1 MIKEVNINEVLT
13 NPNNPRTIKDD
24 KFKKLVKSIK
34 EFPQMLEKRAI
45 VVDDSMMVLGGNMR
59 LKACKD
65 AGIKKVWVDVAEG
78 WTEDQKKEFIVKDN
92 VGFGDWDWD
101 ALANEWVDEPL
112 GDWGLDV
119 WKSDDDDLN
128 DFFEENKEEQNKE
141 LELQSIVLNYTQD
154 DYDLIIELFKN
165 YSGSKEE
172 IVFSFLT
179 KK

>member
-1 MIKEVNINEVLT
+1 MIKQVNINEVLT

-45 VVDDSMMVLGGNMR
+45 VVDEAMMVLGGNMR

-65 AGIKKVWVDVAEG
+65 AGVKMVWVDVAEG
-78 WTEDQKKEFIVKDN
+78 WTEQQKKEFIVKDN
-92 VGFGDWDWD
+92 VGFGEWDWD
-101 ALANEWVDEPL
+101 AIANEWEDEPL
-112 GDWGLDV
+112 NDWGLDV
-119 WKSDDDDLN
+119 WKSDTDLE
-128 DFFEENKEEQNKE
+128 DFFEQSNEQENINA
-141 LELQSIVLNYTQD
+141 ELQSIVLNYTQD

-165 YSGSKEE
+165 HSGSKEE